1 MRFEGL
7 DLNLLVAL
15 NALTKCRS
23 VSAAARELHLTQSA
37 MSNALERLRE
47 YFGDKLFIAVGR
59 QMMPTPR
66 ALAIAA
72 PAREVLIRIRATIAT
87 NFTFDASTSD
97 RSFVVVAADYVFRMV
112 VARALA
118 RASMEASGMRCDVLG
133 PDGSS
138 LEKFKRGDVDLLL
151 MLHDSLLPDHP
162 REALYEDE
170 LVCICWSG
178 SPLRQSQFDEDRFCN
193 ADHIVIH
200 RDERSLDIAEAA
212 LGRRNVLR
220 RVRMRVPD
228 FSSLP
233 EAVIGT
239 RCVAIFPKRQATYF
253 ARILPIRV
261 LTLPFRA
268 PPLRLS
274 MQWHKTRTDDQATI
288 WLRDHIRAQSSQL
301 PLLAGGRRQ
310 QETDQNR

>member
-15 NALTKCRS
+15 DALIKCRS
-23 VSAAARELHLTQSA
+23 VSGAARELHLTQSA

-59 QMMPTPR
+59 RMMPTPR

-72 PAREVLIRIRATIAT
+72 PAREVLLRIRAEIAT
-87 NFTFDASTSD
+87 APRFDVSTSN
-97 RSFVVVAADYVFRMV
+97 RAFVVVAADYVFRMV
-112 VARALA
+112 VARALGL
-118 RASMEASGMRCDVLG
+118 ASMEAGGIHFEVLG
-133 PDGSS
+133 PNGSS

-162 REALYEDE
+162 REPLYEDE

-178 SPLRQSQFDEDRFCN
+178 SPFRQAHFDEERFCN

-200 RDERSLDIAEAA
+200 RDERSVDIAEAA

-233 EAVIGT
+233 EAIIGT
-239 RCVAIFPKRQATYF
+239 QCLAIFPKRQAAYF

-261 LTLPFRA
+261 LTLPFPT

-274 MQWHKTRTDDQATI
+274 MQWHTTRTNDQATV
-288 WLRDHIRAQSSQL
+288 WLRGRIRAQSSRLSAQ
-301 PLLAGGRRQ
+301 
-310 QETDQNR
+310 